1 MLNEQRLITALQTG
15 QLIAYPTEAVFGLGC
30 DPFNETAV
38 QNLLALKQRSVTKG
52 LILIASEWRQIAPL
66 IQPLPPTIEQT
77 VRASWPGPVTWLL
90 PATAQAPDWITGRHD
105 TIALRITQ
113 HPLARHICQLW
124 GKPLVS
130 TSANLTNQSPCTD
143 AAAVHRHFG
152 QTVDYIIDGELGEL
166 SQPTTIF
173 DALTGAK
180 IR

>member
-1 MLNEQRLITALQTG
+1 MLNEKRLITTLQSG

-30 DPFNETAV
+30 DPFNEAAV
-38 QNLLALKQRSVTKG
+38 HNLLALKQRSVTKG
-52 LILIASEWRQIAPL
+52 LILIASEWRQITPL
-66 IQPLPPTIEQT
+66 IQPLPPAIEQT

-90 PATAQAPDWITGRHD
+90 PATAQAPAWITGRHD
-105 TIALRITQ
+105 TIALRVTA

-130 TSANLTNQSPCTD
+130 TSANLTNQLPCTT
-143 AAAVHRHFG
+143 AAAVRRHFD
-152 QTVDYIIDGELGEL
+152 QTIDYIIDGELGEL
-166 SQPTTIF
+166 NQPTAIF